1 MKQLNIFTHL
11 KKIVRVQ
18 QYHPGALGMFVLPN
32 WIIRKSIR
40 DALFENKNFLSG
52 LVLDFGAGTRPYESF
67 IPAEKYVGLDTYISG
82 NRQARASDVIYDGEN
97 IPFKN
102 NAFDAVL
109 MSEVLEHIFEPKKVL
124 SEIHRVLNID
134 GYLVITCP
142 FMWPVHEAPYDYSR
156 YTTYGLE
163 YILNEL
169 GFEVVKVQRLGTP
182 AQTISQLMLNF
193 LSNFLLPRNLYLK
206 YSIGFLVY
214 PLVILLSF
222 ILGFVSRDGES
233 FYLNNLIVGKKKSEL
248 SRPDTCET

>member
-102 NAFDAVL
+102 
-109 MSEVLEHIFEPKKVL
+109 I
-124 SEIHRVLNID
+124 I
-134 GYLVITCP
+134 YLVKRC
-142 FMWPVHEAPYDYSR
+142 
-156 YTTYGLE
+156 
-163 YILNEL
+163 YIGN
-169 GFEVVKVQRLGTP
+169 VVDKKKIRCLY
-182 AQTISQLMLNF
+182 
-193 LSNFLLPRNLYLK
+193 NL
-206 YSIGFLVY
+206 
-214 PLVILLSF
+214 
-222 ILGFVSRDGES
+222 
-233 FYLNNLIVGKKKSEL
+233 LNNL
-248 SRPDTCET
+248 